1 MQNQSECKTT
11 DRITGRATVRG
22 YVQNLERRLQDLE
35 IRNRE
40 LEDRMISLGVDTKPS
55 DEYADPTAASL
66 LQWNETEGSSDR
78 SAWGN
83 NRHDPNL
90 SGNGA
95 TQYAGS
101 DQGPSNELMPDT
113 SLFHLPDFRGGLA
126 GNNYLGV
133 SSGNSLLSSI
143 RGTALNVLGM
153 EIDLADYMSADLDEP
168 ESSDFL
174 IKPLYNKSY
183 HAFVQTAFSTNPK
196 LEKVDLPLMN
206 EGLIYAQWY
215 FRVINPYLPI
225 LHKPSFFSL
234 VGPMQSSCEA
244 SESLITPAYKN
255 IQWSR

>member
-22 YVQNLERRLQDLE
+22 YVQNLERRLQELE

-55 DEYADPTAASL
+55 DEYADPTATSL

-78 SAWGN
+78 STWGN
-83 NRHDPNL
+83 NRHDANL

-95 TQYAGS
+95 TQFAGS
-101 DQGPSNELMPDT
+101 DQGHSNELIPDT

-143 RGTALNVLGM
+143 RGTALNVLGV
-153 EIDLADYMSADLDEP
+153 EIDLADYMSADVDEP
-168 ESSDFL
+168 EPSDFL
-174 IKPLYNKSY
+174 TKPVYNKSY
-183 HAFVQTAFSTNPK
+183 HAFVQTAFSTIPK
-196 LEKVDLPLMN
+196 LEKVDLPLIN

-225 LHKPSFFSL
+225 LHKPSFFS
-234 VGPMQSSCEA
+234 VVSSIQLSPENLM
-244 SESLITPAYKN
+244 SLIILAYKN
-255 IQWSR
+255 LRRSE